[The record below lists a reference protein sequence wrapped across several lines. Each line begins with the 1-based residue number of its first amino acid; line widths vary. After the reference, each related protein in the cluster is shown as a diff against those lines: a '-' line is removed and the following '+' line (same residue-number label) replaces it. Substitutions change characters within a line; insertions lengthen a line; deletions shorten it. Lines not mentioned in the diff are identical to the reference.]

1 MKHFAQLFL
10 TALLFIT
17 APALLADTPQSPR
30 DVIESAVTRMTQAI
44 NEHREALKTNPGLA
58 SELVS
63 DELEKLVAFKRITR
77 LVMGKWFAQ
86 ASNEQRNRFLDA
98 FKQSLI
104 DTYSSGITLYEGQ
117 NIEVLPLRDT
127 DVRGDRANV
136 RMQIATNSGKDVPI
150 SYTMIKQD
158 NTWLVENVIVNG
170 LNLGKTFRTQFE
182 QSADN
187 YGGDLD
193 QVIEHWIEQ
202 IKTNDTLEDTTN
214 VTQ

>member
-1 MKHFAQLFL
+1 MKRISSIFL
-10 TALLFIT
+10 ATLLIVT
-17 APALLADTPQSPR
+17 APALWAAEAQSPK
-30 DVIESAVTRMTQAI
+30 DVIESAVNRMTQAI
-44 NEHREALKTNPGLA
+44 NEHREELKTNPQLA

-63 DELEKLVAFKRITR
+63 EELENLVAFKRITR
-77 LVMGKWFAQ
+77 LVMGKWFDQ
-86 ASNEQRNRFLDA
+86 ASNDQRYRFLNA

-104 DTYSSGITLYEGQ
+104 DTYSSGITMYEGQ

-127 DVRGDRANV
+127 DVRNDRANV

-150 SYTMIKQD
+150 SYTMIKQGD
-158 NTWLVENVIVNG
+158 TWQVENVIVNG

-193 QVIEHWIEQ
+193 KVIDHWVEQ
-202 IKTNDTLEDTTN
+202 IKTNDTLDEAPKN
-214 VTQ
+214 